1 MREHLSPAVLTEDA
15 VAVLEVPEERIDGAL
30 KVSGRARYVNDV
42 RLPGMLWADFLMSPH
57 PHARIVS
64 IDTTAA
70 RAVPGIHAVLTGQDI
85 GPRLFGRALYDWPVL
100 AYDRVRFVG
109 ERMVAVAGE
118 TRDAVEEAISR
129 IDVAYDEL
137 PAVFDAEEAV
147 RPDAPILHP
156 DAAAYYNSAGR
167 RVVPPH
173 LNMQGYSSAQ
183 KGEQDIER
191 IFANAH
197 LIVEDIY
204 HGPRQ
209 HQGYIEPHGC
219 AVWLDDEGR
228 LQVVSTNKTPF
239 SLREQLGRVLE
250 MPSDRIV
257 VDSQFIGGDFGGKGL
272 SIEEFPCAFLARA
285 TGRPIKAVMTY
296 TDELS
301 GADPQHSARYHL
313 RTAVNREGRIVAH
326 ESHAYQN
333 GGAYGGG
340 RPNAQQSA
348 QGGMGCL
355 DVYSVPNARLESYM
369 AYTNLVPS
377 GNMRAPGAFHRG
389 HAGEVHIDHLARELG
404 MDPLEFRLR
413 NCLREGDTTITG
425 GHVSRPRATEVLET
439 LRRETRWG
447 QTDAETGGRGDT
459 ESKAS
464 GGPRSPRLPV
474 AASPRPLV
482 GRGIALRDR
491 HVGGGKTEILFRLQP
506 DSTVEALYGTPDQG
520 GGSHTVLQRVAAAAL
535 SVDRERIRVRYGTT
549 AEARMDAGAGGSRT
563 TTMVGRAALDGATIL
578 KDKLEDLAAEV
589 MGWPAG
595 QVQLAHDEFVVRGSE
610 FVLGSEFRVP
620 SSEEEAHA
628 ERGTRNPEP
637 GTRNP
642 ELRAPFE
649 EVAARI
655 AAGPVVEAVG
665 AYDPS
670 EPHPDD
676 VGDVNF
682 YAYMVEVE
690 VDPETGRVTPTEVV
704 AVIDVGTIINP
715 VAHQG
720 QLDGGF
726 IYGLGQAMTEEL
738 THEDGKI
745 RELSLGEYK
754 LPTQMDTPQFRT
766 VLLARDPG
774 PGAYGAKAAGE
785 VTNTAVGGAIANAI
799 YDATGVRIM
808 ASPITAERVLEALR
822 GQV

>member
-1 MREHLSPAVLTEDA
+1 MPEHLSPSVLTEDA
-15 VAVLEVPEERIDGAL
+15 AAALEVPELRLDGTL
-30 KVSGRARYVNDV
+30 KVSGRARYVSDV
-42 RLPGMLWADFLMSPH
+42 HVPGMLWADFLMSPH
-57 PHARIVS
+57 PHARIVA
-64 IDTTAA
+64 IDTSAA
-70 RAVPGIHAVLTGQDI
+70 RAVPGIHAVLTGRDI
-85 GPRLFGRALYDWPVL
+85 GPKLFGRALYDWPVL

-109 ERMVAVAGE
+109 ERVVAVAGE
-118 TRDAVEEAISR
+118 TRDAVDEAISR
-129 IDVAYDEL
+129 IDVSYEEL

-147 RPDAPILHP
+147 RPDAPLLHP
-156 DAAAYYNSAGR
+156 DAASYFNSGGR

-191 IFANAH
+191 VFANAH
-197 LIVEDIY
+197 IVVEDIY
-204 HGPRQ
+204 YGPRQ

-219 AVWLDDEGR
+219 AVWFDEEGR
-228 LQVVSTNKTPF
+228 MQVVSTNKTPF
-239 SLREQLGRVLE
+239 SLRDQLARVLD

-257 VDSQFIGGDFGGKGL
+257 VDSRFIGGDFGGKGL

-296 TDELS
+296 ADEL
-301 GADPQHSARYHL
+301 GGGDPQHAAKYHL
-313 RTAVNREGRIVAH
+313 RTAVNREGRIIAH

-348 QGGMGCL
+348 QGGLGCL
-355 DVYSVPNARLESYM
+355 DVYNVPNARLESYM
-369 AYTNLVPS
+369 AYSNLVPA

-389 HAGEVHIDHLARELG
+389 HAGEVHIDHLARESG
-404 MDPLEFRLR
+404 IDPLEFRLR

-425 GHVSRPRATEVLET
+425 GHCSRPRAAEVLEA
-439 LRRETRWG
+439 LRRETSWG
-447 QTDAETGGRGDT
+447 ERISSP
-459 ESKAS
+459 SK
-464 GGPRSPRLPV
+464 GERVVR
-474 AASPRPLV
+474 

-506 DSTVEALYGTPDQG
+506 NSTVEALYGTPDQG

-535 SVDRERIRVRYGTT
+535 SVDRERVRVRYGTT
-549 AEARMDAGAGGSRT
+549 AEALLDSGAGGSRT

-578 KDKLEDLAAEV
+578 KDRLEDLAAEV

-595 QVQLAHDEFVVRGSE
+595 EVRLTNDEFVVGSE
-610 FVLGSEFRVP
+610 
-620 SSEEEAHA
+620 H
-628 ERGTRNPEP
+628 
-637 GTRNP
+637 
-642 ELRAPFE
+642 RAPFE
-649 EVAARI
+649 EVAGRI
-655 AAGPVVEAVG
+655 AAGPAVEAVG
-665 AYDPS
+665 AYDPA
-670 EPHPDD
+670 EDHPDD

-690 VDPETGRVTPTEVV
+690 VDQETGRVTPTEVV
-704 AVIDVGTIINP
+704 AVVDVGTVINP

-745 RELSLGEYK
+745 RELSLAEYK
-754 LPTQMDTPQFRT
+754 LPTQMDAPSFRT
-766 VLLARDPG
+766 VLLGRDPG
-774 PGAYGAKAAGE
+774 PGAFGAKAAGE
-785 VTNTAVGGAIANAI
+785 VTNTGVGGAIANAI
-799 YDATGVRIM
+799 YDATGIRIN
-808 ASPITAERVLEALR
+808 ASPITAERVLEALQSR
-822 GQV
+822 A

>member
-15 VAVLEVPEERIDGAL
+15 IAVLEVPEERVDGAL

-42 RLPGMLWADFLMSPH
+42 RVPGMLWADFLMSPH

-109 ERMVAVAGE
+109 ERVVAVAGE

-129 IDVAYDEL
+129 IDVAYEEL

-173 LNMQGYSSAQ
+173 LNMQGYSSSR
-183 KGEQDIER
+183 KGDEDIER

-197 LIVEDIY
+197 LVVEDVY
-204 HGPRQ
+204 YGPRQ

-219 AVWLDDEGR
+219 AVWFDEKGR

-301 GADPQHSARYHL
+301 GGDPQHSAKYHL
-313 RTAVNREGRIVAH
+313 RTAINREGRIVAH

-404 MDPLEFRLR
+404 MDPLELRLR

-439 LRRETRWG
+439 LRRETSWG
-447 QTDAETGGRGDT
+447 QTARLGPLTPTLSPSRG
-459 ESKAS
+459 EGKL
-464 GGPRSPRLPV
+464 R
-474 AASPRPLV
+474 

-535 SVDRERIRVRYGTT
+535 SVDRKRVRVRYGTT

-595 QVQLAHDEFVVRGSE
+595 QVQLVHDEFVVRSSE
-610 FVLGSEFRVP
+610 FRAPSAEEIGSQFRVP
-620 SSEEEAHA
+620 SSAF
-628 ERGTRNPEP
+628 PSEP
-637 GTRNP
+637 GTRNS

-690 VDPETGRVTPTEVV
+690 VDTETGRVTPTDVV

-754 LPTQMDTPQFRT
+754 LPTQMDTPRFRT
-766 VLLARDPG
+766 VLLSRDPG

-808 ASPITAERVLEALR
+808 ASPITAERVLEALTA
-822 GQV
+822 GS

>member
-1 MREHLSPAVLTEDA
+1 MPDYPSVAVLTEDA
-15 VAVLEVPEERIDGAL
+15 ATALEIPEDRLDGAL

-42 RLPGMLWADFLMSPH
+42 HLPGMLWADFLMSPH

-70 RAVPGIHAVLTGQDI
+70 LAVPGIHAVLTGRDI
-85 GPRLFGRALYDWPVL
+85 GLKLFGRALYDWPVL

-109 ERMVAVAGE
+109 ERVAAVAGE
-118 TRDAVEEAISR
+118 TRDAVDAAINL
-129 IDVAYDEL
+129 IQVEWEEL

-156 DAAAYYNSAGR
+156 EAAQYHNSAGR

-173 LNMQGYSSAQ
+173 LNMQGYSSAR
-183 KGEQDIER
+183 KGDEEIER
-191 IFANAH
+191 LFANAH
-197 LIVEDIY
+197 LVVEDVY
-204 HGPRQ
+204 FGPRQ

-219 AVWLDDEGR
+219 VLWFDDEGL

-239 SLREQLGRVLE
+239 SLRDQLGRVLDV
-250 MPSDRIV
+250 PSERIV

-301 GADPQHSARYHL
+301 GGDPQHAAKYRL
-313 RTAVNREGRIVAH
+313 RTAINREGRIIAH

-348 QGGMGCL
+348 QGGLGCL
-355 DVYSVPNARLESYM
+355 DVYNIPNARCESFM

-389 HAGEVHIDHLARELG
+389 HAGEVHIDHIAREAGL
-404 MDPLEFRLR
+404 DPLEFRLR

-425 GHVSRPRATEVLET
+425 GHVERPRAVEVLET
-439 LRRETRWG
+439 LKRETNWV
-447 QTDAETGGRGDT
+447 
-459 ESKAS
+459 
-464 GGPRSPRLPV
+464 PRSELRVPSSAGLTRNSEP
-474 AASPRPLV
+474 ATRNPLR

-491 HVGGGKTEILFRLQP
+491 HVGAGKTEILFRLQP
-506 DSTVEALYGTPDQG
+506 NATVEALFGTPDQG
-520 GGSHTVLQRVAAAAL
+520 GGSHTVLQRVAAATL
-535 SVDRERIRVRYGTT
+535 SVEPRRIRVRYGTT
-549 AEARMDAGAGGSRT
+549 GESLYDAGSGGSRT
-563 TTMVGRAALDGATIL
+563 TTMVGRAALDGARIM
-578 KDKLEDLAAEV
+578 KDTLEDLAAEV

-595 QVQLAHDEFVVRGSE
+595 QVRIEHDEFVVGDR
-610 FVLGSEFRVP
+610 
-620 SSEEEAHA
+620 SSE
-628 ERGTRNPEP
+628 
-637 GTRNP
+637 
-642 ELRAPFE
+642 RAPFE
-649 EVAARI
+649 GVAEKI
-655 AAGPVVEAVG
+655 AAGPPVEVIG
-665 AYDPS
+665 SFDPA
-670 EPHPDD
+670 EPHPENT
-676 VGDVNF
+676 GDANY
-682 YAYMVEVE
+682 YAYMAEVE
-690 VDPETGRVTPTEVV
+690 VDPETGRVTPTEIVV
-704 AVIDVGTIINP
+704 VVDVGTVINP

-738 THEDGKI
+738 PHEDGVI
-745 RELSLGEYK
+745 TTQSLGEYK
-754 LPTQMDTPQFRT
+754 LPTQMDTPRFRT
-766 VLLARDPG
+766 VLLDRDAG

-808 ASPITAERVLEALR
+808 ASPITSERVLEALR
-822 GQV
+822 AAHDGG